1 MGSMKPI
8 LLAEDDQVDV
18 MMVRRAL
25 KDLKVVNPL
34 VHLNNGKKAL
44 EYLRDKGNKRPC
56 VILLDLDMPETSGV
70 EFLRVVKT
78 DKELKLIPIAVLT
91 ISADEQDIIET
102 FNLSVGGYI
111 IKPIDYTKFVEAM
124 RTISMYWTLSELPY

>member
-1 MGSMKPI
+1 MSSMKPI

-70 EFLRVVKT
+70 EFLRAVKT
-78 DKELKLIPIAVLT
+78 DEKLKLIPIVILT
-91 ISADEQDIIET
+91 VSVDERDIIET
-102 FNLSVGGYI
+102 FDLGVGGYI
-111 IKPIDYTKFVEAM
+111 IKPIDYMKFVEAV
-124 RTISMYWTLSELPY
+124 RTVALYWTLSELPY

>member
-1 MGSMKPI
+1 MSSMKPI

-25 KDLKVVNPL
+25 KDLKVINPL

-44 EYLRDKGNKRPC
+44 EYLRDKGNKQPC

-70 EFLRVVKT
+70 EFLRAVKT
-78 DKELKLIPIAVLT
+78 DEKLKLIPIVILT
-91 ISADEQDIIET
+91 VSVDERDIIET
-102 FNLSVGGYI
+102 FDLGVGGYI
-111 IKPIDYTKFVEAM
+111 IKPIDYMKFVEAV
-124 RTISMYWTLSELPY
+124 RTVALYWTLSELPY